1 MLISYSE
8 IQECFRKEDGKMKKL
23 LLTAGRPF
31 NIRGC
36 LILLGL
42 LVVAEMAEQ
51 PYGLTLMAAAYPGF
65 WMLMRSV
72 IPELLLYLIVGFG
85 GLLLASQIGLGM
97 PFIEGWTKR
106 EPIWN
111 RLPGVAGIAI
121 LAGILTP
128 LTSLLDNTLAALIK
142 PYAQYLA
149 QFDTVEVINPPAW
162 QGLLMSF
169 SAGVAEETAYRLF
182 MLSLLALLASRVFRS
197 QTGRPAPWQLWAAG
211 VASAIIFGLAHLPL
225 ARQLGIPIDTIAVV
239 RIIIH
244 NGVPGIVY
252 GWLFWTFG
260 LESAMLA
267 HASADVVIKVLFPL
281 ISQQA
286 DTADSLFVG
295 ALVVLVCALTILGLI
310 RLIQRDRKQ
319 FASSDDYAF
328 SRLESGFSKPAFRT

>member
-1 MLISYSE
+1 
-8 IQECFRKEDGKMKKL
+8 MKKL
-23 LLTAGRPF
+23 FLHAGRPF
-31 NIRGC
+31 NIRAC
-36 LILLGL
+36 LVLLGL
-42 LVVAEMAEQ
+42 LVLAEMAEQ
-51 PYGLTLMAAAYPGF
+51 PYALTLFDTAYPGF
-65 WMLMRSV
+65 WMLMRNV
-72 IPELLLYLIVGFG
+72 VPELVLYLIVGFG

-128 LTSLLDNTLAALIK
+128 LTSVLDTALASFIK

-162 QGLLMSF
+162 QGLLTSF
-169 SAGVAEETAYRLF
+169 SAGVTEETAYRLF
-182 MLSLLALLASRVFRS
+182 VLSLLALLASRMFRS
-197 QTGRPAPWQLWAAG
+197 RTGRPAPWQLWAAG
-211 VASAIIFGLAHLPL
+211 VLSAILFGLAHLPL
-225 ARQLGIPIDTIAVV
+225 ARQLGIPIDAIGVI

-244 NGVPGIVY
+244 NGVPGVVY

-281 ISQQA
+281 VSQQ
-286 DTADSLFVG
+286 TEPTRSLMVG
-295 ALVVLVCALTILGLI
+295 VAVLLVCALTILWSI
-310 RLIQRDRKQ
+310 RLILRDRKQ
-319 FASSDDYAF
+319 FPVSSDSDAP
-328 SRLESGFSKPAFRT
+328 RTEAGFSQPALRA